1 MTATQR
7 KAIFG
12 LKTNLGMDN
21 EELHCLVY
29 GVTGCGSL
37 KELTDGQAGD
47 VIKELDGRRK
57 NRDRSVPPEE
67 RDPKAYKPA
76 VPGMMTT
83 AQQSMAWRLMY
94 RLKELDEKPM
104 VHENGVPYTV
114 GERMAGAIYKLTGIT
129 AKEGREIFRWVDFE
143 NGEKLIEGLKRYV
156 RSAERK
162 AAKGAENGGK

>member
-1 MTATQR
+1 MTSVQR
-7 KAIFG
+7 KAVFG
-12 LKTNLGMDN
+12 LSKKLGMDN

-29 GVTGCGSL
+29 GVTGCESL
-37 KELTDGQAGD
+37 KELTDKQAGD
-47 VIKELDGRRK
+47 VIKELDSRRNSR
-57 NRDRSVPPEE
+57 NRNVPPEE

-83 AQQSMAWRLMY
+83 EQQSKAWRLMY

-104 VHENGVPYTV
+104 VHENGAPYTV
-114 GERMAGAIYKLTGIT
+114 GERMAGAIYKLTGVT

-143 NGEKLIEGLKRYV
+143 NGERLIEGLKRYV

-162 AAKGAENGGK
+162 AAKGAESSGK